1 MRYHDQQRESR
12 LVTVADS
19 LKELTYQEMSYL
31 ASCINSE
38 ILSYDGDV
46 YSMANALCA
55 VADTILDELRNDD
68 E

>member
-1 MRYHDQQRESR
+1 MTSFAKLR
-12 LVTVADS
+12 LKGID
-19 LKELTYQEMSYL
+19 EMSYL